1 MPQIKKRVYL
11 HSQNGITPWSTCFS
25 TAEIAQLVEH
35 NLAKVGVASSSLVFR
50 SKSDGWLNAN
60 HFIFCKLT
68 RTSDPKLP
76 PVRGLGGVNKSSREM
91 PARSAGSSLVFRSKS
106 DGWLNANHFYFLQ
119 TDSHERPHVAPYQ
132 GVRGCQQKF
141 ARNARECGLVARFPL
156 QVQKF

>member
-1 MPQIKKRVYL
+1 M

-60 HFIFCKLT
+60 HFYFLQT
-68 RTSDPKLP
+68 DSHERPHVAP
-76 PVRGLGGVNKSSREM
+76 FQGVRGCKNSSREM
-91 PARSAGSSLVFRSKS
+91 PANAGSWLVFRSKS
-106 DGWLNANHFYFLQ
+106 DDWLNANHFYFLQ
-119 TDSHERPHVAPYQ
+119 TDSHERPQVVPFQ

>member
-35 NLAKVGVASSSLVFR
+35 NLAPRGIKTSPTLARDCKTERALHNAEIAQLVEHNLAKVGVASSSLVFR

-60 HFIFCKLT
+60 HFYFLQLT

-76 PVRGLGGVNKSSREM
+76 PTRGLGGVNKSSREM

-106 DGWLNANHFYFLQ
+106 KSFKEL
-119 TDSHERPHVAPYQ
+119 T
-132 GVRGCQQKF
+132 
-141 ARNARECGLVARFPL
+141 
-156 QVQKF
+156 